1 MCDPLIM
8 KLTISYGKHKVLTKS
23 TQKIMR
29 ERERESC
36 MDTWMDRRMNEKFD
50 GVENRKILVYNNFS
64 TELY

>member
-29 ERERESC
+29 ERERELHGY
-36 MDTWMDRRMNEKFD
+36 MNGQKNE
-50 GVENRKILVYNNFS
+50 
-64 TELY
+64 

>member
-29 ERERESC
+29 ERERVAWIHE
-36 MDTWMDRRMNEKFD
+36 W
-50 GVENRKILVYNNFS
+50 
-64 TELY
+64 TEE